1 MILITGGAYQ
11 GKTAFAAGLL
21 GISPEDMTDGRV
33 CTPEEALSAGC
44 INSFHAL
51 VRRLPEPV
59 LFTEEL
65 CRRNAGAVVIM
76 DEIGCGIVPM
86 EKSERVWRENTGRCG
101 CIIAARSDTV
111 VRLVC
116 GIPSVIKGELP

>member
-21 GISPEDMTDGRV
+21 GIAPEDMADGRV

-51 VRRLPEPV
+51 VRRMPEPG

-86 EKSERVWRENTGRCG
+86 DPFERKWREECG
-101 CIIAARSDTV
+101 LFSQRLAACSKVIRV
-111 VRLVC
+111 VC
-116 GIPSVIKGELP
+116 GKAFEL